1 MCNALPCL
9 ARRRDGCVRGAGRAR
24 PVGVQ
29 AARRGE
35 EKDHTGGG
43 ERLSRAVQVSVLL
56 GVALTLAAVLWRWRF
71 VTAAGGLW
79 RDETNTLNVACEP
92 TWEAFRTAAR
102 YDSFALLWQ
111 FLMRAWAWLA
121 GCESDLAWR
130 WLGFALG
137 VAQLAGLW
145 VAARALGI
153 AAPLCSLLLY
163 GWNPAAITYGSSV
176 RGYGLGAAL
185 VCVSLAATLRFAA
198 TGSRGAWGAAALA
211 SLAAAQ
217 TYLPNGVLLAA
228 AHGMVGFSL
237 LLAGHR
243 RRAAATATCTL
254 LAAASL
260 AANADWIA
268 YAVAVGGVEQR
279 EVAWQSV
286 CGGWQEAAT
295 AGMRVLAALWAA
307 ALVLLAA
314 SPVWART
321 RAGAAWFTGALP
333 LALAVAAFLSYSLY
347 LHSVAK
353 LGGLPW
359 YYLAALAMLA
369 LCADLAL
376 TRVTA
381 TKAATTAACA
391 VVGLYALALL
401 PSTWHAAH
409 LRMTNVDQ
417 LAALVGQQAGER
429 DFVLV
434 TPWYAGISFQRYYR
448 GAAAWQ
454 TVPPLPDHRYHLH
467 LEIRVLMQQGD
478 AAIAPLLERV
488 KSTLRA
494 GGTVWLVGVPKLP
507 PEGEPAPSL
516 PPAGAGR
523 ASAGPYLEAWEQQL
537 ALFLFE
543 HAEQAHVLRVPETVP
558 VSNHERLSLMRL
570 RGWRD

>member
-1 MCNALPCL
+1 MCDALRSL
-9 ARRRDGCVRGAGRAR
+9 AGRRDGCARGAGRAR

-29 AARRGE
+29 AARHGE
-35 EKDHTGGG
+35 EKDHTGRT
-43 ERLSRAVQVSVLL
+43 ERRSRAVRVSVLL

-71 VTAAGGLW
+71 VAAAGGLW
-79 RDETNTLNVACEP
+79 RDEANTLNVACEP

-121 GCESDLAWR
+121 GCEGDFAWR

-137 VAQLAGLW
+137 VAQLAALW
-145 VAARALGI
+145 VAARPLGI

-185 VCVSLAATLRFAA
+185 VCLSLAATLRFAA

-211 SLAAAQ
+211 SLAAVQ

-228 AHGMVGFSL
+228 AEGVVGLSL
-237 LLAGHR
+237 ALARQG
-243 RRAAATATCTL
+243 RRALALAACTL
-254 LAAASL
+254 LMTLSL
-260 AANADWIA
+260 VGNADWIA
-268 YAVAVGGVEQR
+268 YALAVGGIEQR
-279 EVAWQSV
+279 DVAWQSV
-286 CGGWQEAAT
+286 WRGWLETAT
-295 AGMRVLAALWAA
+295 TGMPAQAALWVA

-314 SPVWART
+314 SPLSP
-321 RAGAAWFTGALP
+321 GAQAWFMGALP
-333 LALAVAAFLSYSLY
+333 LALAAAAFLCYSLY
-347 LHSVAK
+347 VHSVAK

-376 TRVTA
+376 TRIATA
-381 TKAATTAACA
+381 KPAAGKAASA
-391 VVGLYALALL
+391 VAVLVALL
-401 PSTWHAAH
+401 LLPGTWRAAH

-417 LAALVGQQAGER
+417 LATLVGQQADAG
-429 DFVLV
+429 DLVLV

-467 LEIRVLMQQGD
+467 LEIRARMQQGD

-488 KSTLRA
+488 ESTLRA

-516 PPAGAGR
+516 PPAGEGR
-523 ASAGPYLEAWEQQL
+523 ASAGPYLDAWEQRI

-543 HAEQAHVLRVPETVP
+543 HAAQAQALRVAQAVP
-558 VSNHERLSLMRL
+558 VSSHEQLSSMRL